1 MSNNALLQVAVGVLK
16 NTAGKILISLRKS
29 GVHQG
34 GLWEFPGGKLDVN
47 ESAEQALVRE
57 FKEELDITINSAS
70 PLIAIK
76 HKYADLAV
84 QLHVFLVT
92 EYSGEAKGCEGQF
105 FKWVTPT
112 ELNKHT
118 FPAANQPIIKA
129 AQLPDRYAILD
140 DAEDEAILLARLQ
153 YLLDRKIKLIQLR
166 LKNTPVVVVRSFLEK
181 AYPLCQAQGVVLL
194 LNSAVKQMEDFSLDG
209 LHLTSTDLMAIGSR
223 PVSEYD
229 IAENEYWVSASC
241 HNLKELKHAQ
251 RIGIDFVVLAPVLP
265 TQTHPDTQSMGW
277 VQFAELVSQVNIPV
291 YALGGL
297 SETDL
302 DQAQV
307 SGAQGIA
314 AIRAFLKQ

>member
-16 NTAGKILISLRKS
+16 NTAGEILISLRKS

-57 FKEELDITINSAS
+57 LKEELDITVNSAR
-70 PLIAIK
+70 PLISIK
-76 HKYADLAV
+76 HNYADLAV

-140 DAEDEAILLARLQ
+140 DADNEISLLARLQ
-153 YLLDRKIKLIQLR
+153 SLLDRNIKLIQLR
-166 LKNTPVVVVRSFLEK
+166 LKNTPDAVIRSFLEK
-181 AYPLCQAQGVVLL
+181 AYPLCQAHGALVV
-194 LNSAVKQMEDFSLDG
+194 LNSAVSYAEDFTLDG
-209 LHLTSTDLMAIGSR
+209 IHLTSKDLMAIGSR

-241 HNLKELKHAQ
+241 HNLKELQHAQ

-265 TQTHPDTQSMGW
+265 THTHPDTEPMGW
-277 VQFAELVSQVNIPV
+277 EQFTELVSHVNIPV

-314 AIRAFLKQ
+314 AIRAFL